1 MTDQQADAHL
11 LAMRDTIL
19 TLFAWGFRISA
30 ALLVAGLAAATL
42 RGEDFP
48 DHVDDFGAIAAAV
61 TAGQTTA
68 IVDLALLVMMATP
81 VVAALVI
88 TRGFFAAGDRRYGKI
103 SIAVLA
109 ILVLS
114 VSISLLK

>member
-1 MTDQQADAHL
+1 VSDHALDAG
-11 LAMRDTIL
+11 LAGMRATIGV
-19 TLFAWGFRISA
+19 LFRWGFRISA
-30 ALLVAGLAAATL
+30 TLLVAGLATATL
-42 RGEDFP
+42 RGEEFP
-48 DHVDDFGAIAAAV
+48 DHVDDFGGIVAAI
-61 TAGQTTA
+61 TDGHTTA

-81 VVAALVI
+81 VVAALIVA
-88 TRGFFAAGDRRYGKI
+88 RGFFAVGDRRYGRL